1 MKDEDKT
8 REQLIHEL
16 AGMRQRIAE
25 LEESETKRQRAEEK
39 LQVKM
44 FKYEELSKLKTNL
57 LSTVSHEL
65 RTSLATIKGYS
76 TMLLDYDR
84 KLRCDEKREYLGAID
99 RATDRLTELV
109 DHLLD
114 MSRLDAGLLKLETE
128 PTNISRLIMETVA
141 EAELRAPKHKMV
153 LNVRKRLPRVN
164 IDAKRVRQVL
174 DNLIDNAIKYSENG
188 TKVVV
193 QAETEAQELVIRV
206 IDQGRGIPAADI
218 DRVFNRMYRIE
229 RRLAQDPGGM
239 GLGLSLCKG
248 LVEAHDGRIW
258 AESEEG
264 KGSTFSFTLPLDTK
278 GENSNNEG

>member
-16 AGMRQRIAE
+16 AGMCQRIAE

-76 TMLLDYDR
+76 TMLLDYGR

-193 QAETEAQELVIRV
+193 QAETEALELVIRV

>member
-16 AGMRQRIAE
+16 AGMRLRIAE
-25 LEESETKRQRAEEK
+25 LEESETERQRAEEK

-128 PTNISRLIMETVA
+128 PTNISRLITETVA